1 MGQSELNPLLKQY
14 WDIKRQYP
22 ETIVFFRVGD
32 FYEMF
37 DKDAKEAAA
46 LLNIALTT
54 RNKNSANPVPLCGVP
69 YHAATSYLAKLLKA
83 GKTVA
88 LCEQVEDPKSAKGL
102 VKREVVRLYTPGTIF
117 DDELLDTNTANY
129 LAALS
134 VQRDPIHS
142 RDSFGLASIDL
153 STGQFLIAEFSGE
166 HGQDSMLDELIRL
179 GPQEVIIPDK
189 TDSIALDRLL
199 DPLRLP
205 RVTEQLSAC
214 FESAASQ
221 EILRAHFEV
230 DHVDALGLSATGPG
244 VQAGG
249 CILRYLK
256 QTQPTLEHDHIQKP
270 ELLEPTR
277 EMHLDAMTMRN
288 LELIQPLHA
297 DQQHATLLSVLDHT
311 VTAMGCRLLRQW
323 IVRPLLDHE
332 AIQRRLNAVSTFM
345 DNLKLRLHVRSF
357 FKDLHDLERLSS
369 RVVMG
374 TATPRDV
381 LRLKESLTILP
392 QLFQLFDDVADPLLN
407 SILQHW
413 DSLADVTALVEGS
426 LDPSAPGSV
435 KEGPIFQDGVDPVI
449 DELRMMSRDGVQ
461 WLTDLEQREREGSGI
476 DSLKIKYNQVY
487 GYYFEVTKA
496 NLSRVP
502 EYFRRKQTL
511 VNAERYTTED
521 LERIEAQL
529 SGANEKL
536 RRAEQE
542 RFRTMLQT
550 LSGHVFRIQKMAKH
564 VALLD
569 VLSNFA
575 EVASRNRYVKPE
587 MHDGGIIFIKNGR
600 HPVVEQFD
608 LPDGFIPNDSYLDLD
623 SHRLLLLTGPNM
635 AGKSTFLRQT
645 GLIVLMAHMGCFVP
659 ASEAKI
665 GVIDRLFTRVG
676 ASDNLAFG
684 LSTFMV
690 EMLETAKILHGATS
704 RSLIL
709 LDEIGRGTS
718 TYDGLSLAWAIAEH
732 IQDRRV
738 LGARTL
744 FATHYHEMTDLEKF
758 RDGVQNLTV
767 AVKEDKEDVIFLR
780 KIKPGK
786 AARSYGIH
794 VGKLAGLPSSLI
806 SRAEEVLAQLEQ
818 ESSSENARNRIQE
831 KNTGDTLSSTP
842 QPHPLIEEIKQLELF
857 SMTPLEALNRLAEIQ
872 KRLDHK

>member
-1 MGQSELNPLLKQY
+1 MGQSELKPMLKQY
-14 WDIKRQYP
+14 WDVKRHYP
-22 ETIVFFRVGD
+22 DTIVFFRVGD

-37 DKDAKEAAA
+37 YEDAKEAAA

-54 RNKNSANPVPLCGVP
+54 RDKNSPNPIPLCGVP

-102 VKREVVRLYTPGTIF
+102 VRREVVRLYTPGTLF
-117 DDELLDTNTANY
+117 DDELLDAKTANF
-129 LAALS
+129 LVALS
-134 VQRDPIHS
+134 VQLDPTHS
-142 RDSFGLASIDL
+142 RCGFGLASIDL
-153 STGQFLIAEFSGE
+153 STGQFLIAEFSE
-166 HGQDSMLDELIRL
+166 QDSMLDELIRL
-179 GPQEVIIPDK
+179 GPQEVIIPEN
-189 TDSIALDRLL
+189 TEATALGRLL
-199 DPLRLP
+199 EPLRLP
-205 RVTEQLSAC
+205 RVTEQPSAS
-214 FESAASQ
+214 FDLRASRD
-221 EILRAHFEV
+221 ILRAHFAV
-230 DHVDALGLSATGPG
+230 DRMDGLGLSPAGPG

-256 QTQPTLEHDHIQKP
+256 HTQPTLEHRHIQKP

-288 LELIQPLHA
+288 LELVQALNP
-297 DQQHATLLSVLDHT
+297 DQQRATLLSVLNHT
-311 VTAMGCRLLRQW
+311 VTAMGSRLLRQW
-323 IVRPLLDHE
+323 IVRPLVDNE
-332 AIQRRLNAVSTFM
+332 SIQRRLNAVSTFM
-345 DNLKLRLHVRSF
+345 DNLKLRLHVRSSL
-357 FKDLHDLERLSS
+357 KDLHDLERLSS

-381 LRLKESLTILP
+381 LRLKESLNVLP
-392 QLFQLFDDVADPLLN
+392 QLFLLFDGTSGPLLN
-407 SILQHW
+407 SVLQRW
-413 DSLADVTALVEGS
+413 DSLSDVTALIEDS
-426 LDPSAPGSV
+426 IDPNAPASV
-435 KEGPIFQDGVDPVI
+435 KEGPIFRDGVDPAI
-449 DELRMMSRDGVQ
+449 DELRNVTRNGVQ
-461 WLTDLEQREREGSGI
+461 WLTDLEQRERKQCGI
-476 DSLKIKYNQVY
+476 DSLRIKYNQVF

-529 SGANEKL
+529 SGTNEKL

-542 RFRTMLQT
+542 RFQAMLQRM
-550 LSGHVFRIQKMAKH
+550 SGQVFRIQKMARH
-564 VALLD
+564 AALLD
-569 VLSNFA
+569 VLTNFA
-575 EVASRNRYVKPE
+575 EVASRNRYVKPDV
-587 MHDGGIIFIKNGR
+587 HDGGIICIKNGR
-600 HPVVEQFD
+600 HPVIEQFD
-608 LPDGFIPNDSYLDLD
+608 LPEGFIPNDSYLDFD
-623 SHRLLLLTGPNM
+623 AHRLLLLTGPNM

-665 GVIDRLFTRVG
+665 GVIDRMFTRVG
-676 ASDNLAFG
+676 ASDNLALG

-732 IQDRRV
+732 IQDRRI

-758 RDGVQNLTV
+758 REGVQNLTV
-767 AVKEDKEDVIFLR
+767 AVKEEKDQVIFLR
-780 KIKPGK
+780 KIKPGR

-794 VGKLAGLPSSLI
+794 VGKLAGLPSALI
-806 SRAEEVLAQLEQ
+806 ARAEEVLAQLEQ
-818 ESSSENARNRIQE
+818 EASSESTGNRIQQRDPE
-831 KNTGDTLSSTP
+831 HAGSSSP

-857 SMTPLEALNRLAEIQ
+857 SMTPLEALNRLADIQ
-872 KRLDHK
+872 KRLDTE

>member
-1 MGQSELNPLLKQY
+1 MGQSELKPLLKQY
-14 WDIKRQYP
+14 WDIKRHYP

-37 DKDAKEAAA
+37 EEDAKEAAS

-54 RNKNSANPVPLCGVP
+54 RDKNSANPVPLCGVP
-69 YHAATSYLAKLLKA
+69 HHAATSYLAKLLKA

-88 LCEQVEDPKSAKGL
+88 LCEQVEDPKLAKGL

-117 DDELLDTNTANY
+117 DDELLDAKEANF

-134 VQRDPIHS
+134 VQRDPVHS
-142 RDSFGLASIDL
+142 RNDFGLASIDL

-166 HGQDSMLDELIRL
+166 HGRDSMLDELIRL

-189 TDSIALDRLL
+189 TETISLDRLL
-199 DPLRLP
+199 EPLRLP
-205 RVTEQLSAC
+205 RVTEQPAAC
-214 FESAASQ
+214 FESDASQ

-230 DHVDALGLSATGPG
+230 DRVDELGLSAARPG

-249 CILRYLK
+249 CILRYLR
-256 QTQPTLEHDHIQKP
+256 QTQPTLEHHHIQKP

-277 EMHLDAMTMRN
+277 EMHLDAMTIRN
-288 LELIQPLHA
+288 LELIQPIHP

-323 IVRPLLDHE
+323 IVRPLIDNQ
-332 AIQRRLNAVSTFM
+332 AIQRRLDAVSVFM

-357 FKDLHDLERLSS
+357 FKDLHDIERLSS

-374 TATPRDV
+374 TATPRD
-381 LRLKESLTILP
+381 LIRLKESLNILP
-392 QLFQLFDDVADPLLN
+392 QLFQLFDGLTDPLLN
-407 SILQHW
+407 SVLKRW
-413 DSLADVTALVEGS
+413 DALADVAALIEDS
-426 LDPSAPGSV
+426 LDPDAPASL
-435 KEGPIFQDGVDPVI
+435 KEGPIFQDGVDPTI
-449 DELRMMSRDGVQ
+449 DELRTMSRDGVQ
-461 WLTDLEQREREGSGI
+461 WLTDLEQRERVESGI

-511 VNAERYTTED
+511 VNAERYTTAD

-542 RFRTMLQT
+542 RFQALLQT
-550 LSGHVFRIQKMAKH
+550 LSGHVFRIQKMAKQ

-575 EVASRNRYVKPE
+575 EVASRNRYVKPD

-608 LPDGFIPNDSYLDLD
+608 LPDGFVPNDSYLDLD
-623 SHRLLLLTGPNM
+623 AHRLLLLTGPNM

-690 EMLETAKILHGATS
+690 EMLETAKIVHGATS

-732 IQDRRV
+732 IQDRRI

-758 RDGVQNLTV
+758 REGVQNLTV
-767 AVKEDKEDVIFLR
+767 AVKEDKDHVIFLR
-780 KIKPGK
+780 KITPGK

-806 SRAEEVLAQLEQ
+806 ARAEEVLAQLEQ
-818 ESSSENARNRIQE
+818 ESSSDTMRNRIEQRVPPQ
-831 KNTGDTLSSTP
+831 TDSLSP
-842 QPHPLIEEIKQLELF
+842 QPHPLIEELKQLELF
-857 SMTPLEALNRLAEIQ
+857 SMTPLEALNRLADIQ
-872 KRLDHK
+872 KRLDAE

>member
-1 MGQSELNPLLKQY
+1 MGQSELKPLLKQY

-37 DKDAKEAAA
+37 DEDAKEAAA

-54 RNKNSANPVPLCGVP
+54 RDKNSANPVPLCGVP

-117 DDELLDTNTANY
+117 DDELLDAKEANF

-134 VQRDPIHS
+134 VQRDPVHS
-142 RDSFGLASIDL
+142 RHSFGLASIDL

-166 HGQDSMLDELIRL
+166 HSQDSMLDELIRL
-179 GPQEVIIPDK
+179 GPQEVIIPDE
-189 TDSIALDRLL
+189 TESLALDRLL
-199 DPLRLP
+199 EPLRLP
-205 RVTEQLSAC
+205 RVTEQPSAC
-214 FESAASQ
+214 FESDASQ

-230 DHVDALGLSATGPG
+230 DRVDMLGLSPAGPG

-256 QTQPTLEHDHIQKP
+256 QTQPTLEHHHIQKP

-288 LELIQPLHA
+288 LELIQPLHP
-297 DQQHATLLSVLDHT
+297 DQPHATLLSVLDHT

-323 IVRPLLDHE
+323 IVRPLIDNQ
-332 AIQRRLNAVSTFM
+332 AIRRRHNAVSVFM

-392 QLFQLFDDVADPLLN
+392 RLFQLFDGMTDPLLN
-407 SILQHW
+407 SVLQRW
-413 DSLADVTALVEGS
+413 DSLADVTALIEDS
-426 LDPSAPGSV
+426 IDPNAPGSV

-461 WLTDLEQREREGSGI
+461 WLTDLEQREREHSGI

-542 RFRTMLQT
+542 RFQAMLRT
-550 LSGHVFRIQKMAKH
+550 LSGHVFRIQKIAKQ

-575 EVASRNRYVKPE
+575 EVGSRNRYVKPE

-623 SHRLLLLTGPNM
+623 AHRLLLLTGPNM

-645 GLIVLMAHMGCFVP
+645 GLIVLMAHVGCFVP

-690 EMLETAKILHGATS
+690 EMLEAAKILHGATS

-758 RDGVQNLTV
+758 REGVKNLTV
-767 AVKEDKEDVIFLR
+767 AVKEDKDDVIFLR
-780 KIKPGK
+780 KITPGK

-806 SRAEEVLAQLEQ
+806 SRAEKVLAQLEQ
-818 ESSSENARNRIQE
+818 ESSSENVSNRIQE
-831 KNTGDTLSSTP
+831 ENPGDMLSSTP

-857 SMTPLEALNRLAEIQ
+857 SMTPLEALNRLADIQ
-872 KRLDHK
+872 KRLDTK

>member
-1 MGQSELNPLLKQY
+1 MGQSEPKPLLKQY
-14 WDIKRQYP
+14 RDIKQHYP
-22 ETIVFFRVGD
+22 DTIVFFRVGD

-37 DKDAKEAAA
+37 YEDAKEAAA

-54 RNKNSANPVPLCGVP
+54 RDKNSPDPVPLCGVP

-102 VKREVVRLYTPGTIF
+102 VRREVVRLYTPGTIF
-117 DDELLDTNTANY
+117 DDELLDAKEANF

-134 VQRDPIHS
+134 VQSDPTHS
-142 RDSFGLASIDL
+142 RCCFGLASIDL
-153 STGQFLIAEFSGE
+153 STGQFLIAEFSG
-166 HGQDSMLDELIRL
+166 QDSMLDELIRL
-179 GPQEVIIPDK
+179 GPQEVIIPEK
-189 TDSIALDRLL
+189 TETIALDGLL
-199 DPLRLP
+199 EPLRLP
-205 RVTEQLSAC
+205 RVTQQPSSF
-214 FESAASQ
+214 FESHASQ
-221 EILRAHFEV
+221 DVLRAHFAV
-230 DHVDALGLSATGPG
+230 DRVDVLGLSPAGPG

-256 QTQPTLEHDHIQKP
+256 QTQPTLEHRHIQKP

-288 LELIQPLHA
+288 LELVQAFHP

-311 VTAMGCRLLRQW
+311 VTAMGSRLLRQW
-323 IVRPLLDHE
+323 IVRPLIDNE
-332 AIQRRLNAVSTFM
+332 SIQRRLNAVSTFM

-357 FKDLHDLERLSS
+357 LKDLHDIERLSS

-374 TATPRDV
+374 TATPREV
-381 LRLKESLTILP
+381 LRLKESLKILP
-392 QLFQLFDDVADPLLN
+392 QLFPLFDGMTDPLLT
-407 SILQHW
+407 SVLQRW
-413 DSLADVTALVEGS
+413 DALSDVTALIEDS
-426 LDPSAPGSV
+426 IDPKAPSSV
-435 KEGPIFQDGVDPVI
+435 KEGPIFQDGVDPAI
-449 DELRMMSRDGVQ
+449 DELRNMTRNGVQ
-461 WLTDLEQREREGSGI
+461 WLTDLEQREREQSGI
-476 DSLKIKYNQVY
+476 DSLRIKYNQVS

-502 EYFRRKQTL
+502 EYFRRKQIL
-511 VNAERYTTED
+511 VNAERYTTEE
-521 LERIEAQL
+521 LERIEDQL
-529 SGANEKL
+529 SGTNEKL

-542 RFRTMLQT
+542 RFQAMLQQM
-550 LSGHVFRIQKMAKH
+550 SGHVFRIQKMARH

-569 VLSNFA
+569 VLTNFA
-575 EVASRNRYVKPE
+575 EVASRNRYVKPDV
-587 MHDGGIIFIKNGR
+587 HDGGIIFIKNGR

-608 LPDGFIPNDSYLDLD
+608 LPEGFIPNDSYLDFD
-623 SHRLLLLTGPNM
+623 AHRLLLLTGPNM

-665 GVIDRLFTRVG
+665 GVIDRMFTRVG
-676 ASDNLAFG
+676 ASDNLALG

-690 EMLETAKILHGATS
+690 EMLETAKILRGATS

-732 IQDRRV
+732 IQDRRI

-758 RDGVQNLTV
+758 REGVQNFTV
-767 AVKEDKEDVIFLR
+767 AVKEDREQVIFLR

-794 VGKLAGLPSSLI
+794 VGKLAGLPSTLI
-806 SRAEEVLAQLEQ
+806 ARAEEVLAQLEQ
-818 ESSSENARNRIQE
+818 EASSESMSNRIHQPDPE
-831 KNTGDTLSSTP
+831 LVGSLSP

-857 SMTPLEALNRLAEIQ
+857 SMTPLEALNRLADIQ
-872 KRLDHK
+872 KRLDAK

>member
-1 MGQSELNPLLKQY
+1 MGQSELKPLLKQY
-14 WDIKRQYP
+14 WDIKQHYSD
-22 ETIVFFRVGD
+22 TIVFFRVGD

-37 DKDAKEAAA
+37 YEDAKEAAA

-54 RNKNSANPVPLCGVP
+54 RDKNSHNPVPLCGVP

-88 LCEQVEDPKSAKGL
+88 LCEQVEDPKEAKGL
-102 VKREVVRLYTPGTIF
+102 VRREVVRLYTPGTIF
-117 DDELLDTNTANY
+117 DDELLDSKAANF

-134 VQRDPIHS
+134 VRLDPAHS
-142 RDSFGLASIDL
+142 RCGFGLASIDL
-153 STGQFLIAEFSGE
+153 STGQFLIAEFAE
-166 HGQDSMLDELIRL
+166 QDSMLDELIRL
-179 GPQEVIIPDK
+179 GPQEVIIPEK
-189 TDSIALDRLL
+189 TEAIALDRLL
-199 DPLRLP
+199 APLRLP
-205 RVTEQLSAC
+205 RVTEQPSAY
-214 FESAASQ
+214 FESHASQ
-221 EILRAHFEV
+221 DILRAHFEI
-230 DHVDALGLSATGPG
+230 DHVDELGLSPAGPG
-244 VQAGG
+244 IQAGG
-249 CILRYLK
+249 GILRYLK
-256 QTQPTLEHDHIQKP
+256 QTQPTLKHDHIQKP
-270 ELLEPTR
+270 ELLAPTR

-288 LELIQPLHA
+288 LELVQALHP

-311 VTAMGCRLLRQW
+311 VTAMGSRLLRQW
-323 IVRPLLDHE
+323 IVRPLVDNE
-332 AIQRRLNAVSTFM
+332 SIQRRLNAVSTFT

-357 FKDLHDLERLSS
+357 LKDLHDLERLSS

-381 LRLKESLTILP
+381 LRLKESLQILP
-392 QLFQLFDDVADPLLN
+392 QLFLLFDGMSDPLLN
-407 SILQHW
+407 SVLQRW
-413 DSLADVTALVEGS
+413 DALSDVTALIEDS
-426 LDPSAPGSV
+426 LDPNAPASI
-435 KEGPIFQDGVDPVI
+435 KEGPIFRDGVDPAI
-449 DELRMMSRDGVQ
+449 DELRKTSRNGVR
-461 WLTDLEQREREGSGI
+461 WLTDLEQREREQSGI
-476 DSLKIKYNQVY
+476 DSLKIKYNQVF

-529 SGANEKL
+529 SGANETL

-542 RFRTMLQT
+542 RFQEMLQQM
-550 LSGHVFRIQKMAKH
+550 SGHVFRIQKMAKH
-564 VALLD
+564 LALLD
-569 VLSNFA
+569 VFSTFA
-575 EVASRNRYVKPE
+575 EVASRNRYVKPD

-608 LPDGFIPNDSYLDLD
+608 LPEGFIPNDSYLDFD
-623 SHRLLLLTGPNM
+623 AHRLLLLTGPNM

-659 ASEAKI
+659 ATEAKI
-665 GVIDRLFTRVG
+665 GVIDRMFTRVG
-676 ASDNLAFG
+676 ASDNLALG

-690 EMLETAKILHGATS
+690 EMLETAKILRGATS

-732 IQDRRV
+732 IQDRRI

-758 RDGVQNLTV
+758 REGVQNLTV
-767 AVKEDKEDVIFLR
+767 AVKEDKNQVIFLR
-780 KIKPGK
+780 KIKQGK

-794 VGKLAGLPSSLI
+794 VGKLAGLPSTLI
-806 SRAEEVLAQLEQ
+806 ARAEEVLAQLEQ
-818 ESSSENARNRIQE
+818 ETASESMSNRIHQQDPE
-831 KNTGDTLSSTP
+831 HEGSSAP
-842 QPHPLIEEIKQLELF
+842 HPHPLIEEIKQLELF
-857 SMTPLEALNRLAEIQ
+857 SMTPLEALNRLADIQ
-872 KRLDHK
+872 KRLDHE

>member
-1 MGQSELNPLLKQY
+1 MGQSELKPLLKQY
-14 WDIKRQYP
+14 WDIKRQHP
-22 ETIVFFRVGD
+22 GTIVFFRVGD

-46 LLNIALTT
+46 LLNITLTT
-54 RNKNSANPVPLCGVP
+54 RDKNSANPVPLCGVP

-88 LCEQVEDPKSAKGL
+88 LCEQVEDPKSTKGL

-117 DDELLDTNTANY
+117 DDELLDAKKANF

-134 VQRDPIHS
+134 VQREPGHS
-142 RDSFGLASIDL
+142 RYSFGLASIDL

-166 HGQDSMLDELIRL
+166 HSQDSMLDELIRL

-189 TDSIALDRLL
+189 TEPLALDRLL
-199 DPLRLP
+199 EPLRLP
-205 RVTEQLSAC
+205 RVTEQPAAC
-214 FESAASQ
+214 FESDASQ

-230 DHVDALGLSATGPG
+230 DHVKVLGLSAGGPG

-256 QTQPTLEHDHIQKP
+256 QTQPTLEHHHIQKP
-270 ELLEPTR
+270 GLLEPMR

-288 LELIQPLHA
+288 LELVQPLHP

-323 IVRPLLDHE
+323 VVRPLIDHE
-332 AIQRRLNAVSTFM
+332 AIQRRLDAVSVFM

-357 FKDLHDLERLSS
+357 FKDLHDLERLNS

-381 LRLKESLTILP
+381 LRLKESLAILP
-392 QLFQLFDDVADPLLN
+392 QIFQLFEGVVDPLLN
-407 SILQHW
+407 SVLQRW
-413 DSLADVTALVEGS
+413 DPLADVTS
-426 LDPSAPGSV
+426 LIENSIDPHTPGSF
-435 KEGPIFQDGVDPVI
+435 KEGPIFQNGVDPTI

-461 WLTDLEQREREGSGI
+461 WLTDLEQREREESGI
-476 DSLKIKYNQVY
+476 DSLKIKYNQVH

-542 RFRTMLQT
+542 RFQAMLQT
-550 LSGHVFRIQKMAKH
+550 LSSHVFRIQKMAKH

-575 EVASRNRYVKPE
+575 EVASRNRYIKPE
-587 MHDGGIIFIKNGR
+587 MHEGGIIFIKNGR

-645 GLIVLMAHMGCFVP
+645 GLIVLMAHMGSFVP
-659 ASEAKI
+659 TSEAKI

-758 RDGVQNLTV
+758 REGVQNLTV
-767 AVKEDKEDVIFLR
+767 AVKEDKNDVIFLR
-780 KIKPGK
+780 KIIQGK

-806 SRAEEVLAQLEQ
+806 VRAEEVLAQLEQ
-818 ESSSENARNRIQE
+818 ESSSENVSHRIQE
-831 KNTGDTLSSTP
+831 ENHGDMLSSTP

-857 SMTPLEALNRLAEIQ
+857 SMTPLEALNRLADIQ
-872 KRLDHK
+872 KRLDAE

>member
-1 MGQSELNPLLKQY
+1 MGQSELKPLLKQY
-14 WDIKRQYP
+14 WDIKQHYP
-22 ETIVFFRVGD
+22 DTIVFFRVGD

-37 DKDAKEAAA
+37 YEDAKEAAA
-46 LLNIALTT
+46 LLNITLTT
-54 RNKNSANPVPLCGVP
+54 RDKNSPNPVPLCGVP
-69 YHAATSYLAKLLKA
+69 YHAATNYLAKLLKA

-102 VKREVVRLYTPGTIF
+102 VRREVVRLYTPGTIF
-117 DDELLDTNTANY
+117 DDELLDAKAANF

-134 VQRDPIHS
+134 VQPDPAHS
-142 RDSFGLASIDL
+142 RCCFGLASIDL
-153 STGQFLIAEFSGE
+153 STGQFLIAEFS
-166 HGQDSMLDELIRL
+166 GQDSMLDELIRL

-189 TDSIALDRLL
+189 TEAIALDRLL
-199 DPLRLP
+199 EPLRLP
-205 RVTEQLSAC
+205 RVTEQPSTY
-214 FESAASQ
+214 FELNASQ
-221 EILRAHFEV
+221 DLLRAHFEV
-230 DHVDALGLSATGPG
+230 DRVDMLGLSPTGPG
-244 VQAGG
+244 VLAGG

-256 QTQPTLEHDHIQKP
+256 HTQPTLEHRHIQKP

-288 LELIQPLHA
+288 LELVQALHP
-297 DQQHATLLSVLDHT
+297 DQKHSTLLSVLDHT
-311 VTAMGCRLLRQW
+311 VTAMGSRLLRQW
-323 IVRPLLDHE
+323 IVRPLTDNE
-332 AIQRRLNAVSTFM
+332 SIQRRLNAVSTFM
-345 DNLKLRLHVRSF
+345 ENLKLRLHVRSCLQ
-357 FKDLHDLERLSS
+357 DLHDLERLSS

-381 LRLKESLTILP
+381 LRLKESLRILP
-392 QLFQLFDDVADPLLN
+392 QLFLLFDGIADPLVK
-407 SILQHW
+407 SVLQRW
-413 DSLADVTALVEGS
+413 DALPDVTALIEDS
-426 LDPSAPGSV
+426 IDPNAPASI
-435 KEGPIFQDGVDPVI
+435 KEGPIFRDGVDPTI
-449 DELRMMSRDGVQ
+449 DELRNVTRNGVQ
-461 WLTDLEQREREGSGI
+461 WLTDLEQREREQSGI
-476 DSLKIKYNQVY
+476 DSLKIKYNQVF

-529 SGANEKL
+529 SGTKETL

-542 RFRTMLQT
+542 RFQAMLQQMAR
-550 LSGHVFRIQKMAKH
+550 HVFRIQKMARH
-564 VALLD
+564 VAQLD

-575 EVASRNRYVKPE
+575 EVASRNRYVKPD
-587 MHDGGIIFIKNGR
+587 MHDGGIILIKNGR

-608 LPDGFIPNDSYLDLD
+608 LPEGFIPNDSYLDFD
-623 SHRLLLLTGPNM
+623 AHRLLLLTGPNM

-645 GLIVLMAHMGCFVP
+645 GLIVLMAHLGCFVP

-665 GVIDRLFTRVG
+665 GVIDRMFTRVG

-690 EMLETAKILHGATS
+690 EMLETATILRGATS

-732 IQDRRV
+732 IQDRRI

-758 RDGVQNLTV
+758 REGVQNLTV
-767 AVKEDKEDVIFLR
+767 AVKEEKDQVMFLR

-786 AARSYGIH
+786 ATRSYGIH

-806 SRAEEVLAQLEQ
+806 TRAEEVLAQLEQ
-818 ESSSENARNRIQE
+818 EASSENMRNRIQQQDPE
-831 KNTGDTLSSTP
+831 HPVSSSP

-857 SMTPLEALNRLAEIQ
+857 SMTPLEALNRLADIQ
-872 KRLDHK
+872 KRLDAE

>member
-1 MGQSELNPLLKQY
+1 MGQPELKPLLKQY
-14 WDIKRQYP
+14 WDIKRHYP
-22 ETIVFFRVGD
+22 DTIVFFRVGD

-37 DKDAKEAAA
+37 YEDAKEAAA

-54 RNKNSANPVPLCGVP
+54 RDKNSSNPVPLCGVP

-83 GKTVA
+83 GKTIA
-88 LCEQVEDPKSAKGL
+88 LCEQVEDPKAAKGL
-102 VKREVVRLYTPGTIF
+102 VRREVVRLYTPGTIF
-117 DDELLDTNTANY
+117 DDELLDSKAANF
-129 LAALS
+129 LAALA
-134 VQRDPIHS
+134 VQLDPARS
-142 RDSFGLASIDL
+142 RCCFGLASIDL
-153 STGQFLIAEFSGE
+153 STGQFLIAEFAE
-166 HGQDSMLDELIRL
+166 QDSMLDELIRL
-179 GPQEVIIPDK
+179 GPQEVIIPEK
-189 TDSIALDRLL
+189 TETIALGRLL

-205 RVTEQLSAC
+205 RVTEQPSSY
-214 FESAASQ
+214 FELHASQ
-221 EILRAHFEV
+221 DILRAHFEV
-230 DHVDALGLSATGPG
+230 DRVDGLGLSPAGPG

-249 CILRYLK
+249 CILHYLK
-256 QTQPTLEHDHIQKP
+256 QTQPTLEHHHIQKP

-288 LELIQPLHA
+288 LELVQPLHP

-311 VTAMGCRLLRQW
+311 VTAMGSRLLRQW
-323 IVRPLLDHE
+323 IVRPLVDN
-332 AIQRRLNAVSTFM
+332 ASIQRRLDAVSTFM

-357 FKDLHDLERLSS
+357 LKDLHDLERLSS
-369 RVVMG
+369 RLVMG

-381 LRLKESLTILP
+381 LRLKESLNVLP
-392 QLFQLFDDVADPLLN
+392 KLFLLFDGVSDSLLN
-407 SILQHW
+407 SVLQRW
-413 DSLADVTALVEGS
+413 DSLSDVAALIEDSIDPNAPAS
-426 LDPSAPGSV
+426 L
-435 KEGPIFQDGVDPVI
+435 KEGPIFRDGADPAI
-449 DELRMMSRDGVQ
+449 DELRNASRHGVQ
-461 WLTDLEQREREGSGI
+461 WLTDLEQREREQCGI
-476 DSLKIKYNQVY
+476 DSLRIKYNQVF

-511 VNAERYTTED
+511 VNAERFTTED

-529 SGANEKL
+529 SGTNEKL
-536 RRAEQE
+536 RRVEQE
-542 RFRTMLQT
+542 RFQAMLQKM
-550 LSGHVFRIQKMAKH
+550 SGQVFRIQKMAKH

-569 VLSNFA
+569 VLTNFA
-575 EVASRNRYVKPE
+575 EVASRNRYVKPD
-587 MHDGGIIFIKNGR
+587 MHDGGIICIKNGR

-608 LPDGFIPNDSYLDLD
+608 LTEGFIPNNSYLDFD
-623 SHRLLLLTGPNM
+623 AQRLLLLTGPNM

-665 GVIDRLFTRVG
+665 GVIDRMFTRVG
-676 ASDNLAFG
+676 ASDNLALG

-690 EMLETAKILHGATS
+690 EMVETAKILRGATS

-732 IQDRRV
+732 IQDRRI

-758 RDGVQNLTV
+758 REGVQNLTV
-767 AVKEDKEDVIFLR
+767 AVKEDKDQVIFLR

-794 VGKLAGLPSSLI
+794 VGKLAGLPSTLI
-806 SRAEEVLAQLEQ
+806 ARAEEVLAQLEHETASESMSNRIHQ
-818 ESSSENARNRIQE
+818 RDPEHTGSSS
-831 KNTGDTLSSTP
+831 P
-842 QPHPLIEEIKQLELF
+842 QSHPLIEEIKQLELF
-857 SMTPLEALNRLAEIQ
+857 SMTPLEALNRLADIQ
-872 KRLDHK
+872 KRLDAE

>member
-1 MGQSELNPLLKQY
+1 MAQTELKPLLKQY
-14 WDIKRQYP
+14 WDIKRHYADA
-22 ETIVFFRVGD
+22 IVFFRVGD

-37 DKDAKEAAA
+37 YEDAKEAAT

-54 RNKNSANPVPLCGVP
+54 RDKNSPNPVPLCGVP

-88 LCEQVEDPKSAKGL
+88 LCEQVEDPKAAKGL

-117 DDELLDTNTANY
+117 DDELLDAKAANF

-134 VQRDPIHS
+134 VQLDPADS
-142 RDSFGLASIDL
+142 RCGFGLASIDL
-153 STGQFLIAEFSGE
+153 STGQFLIAEFTE
-166 HGQDSMLDELIRL
+166 QDLMLDELIRL
-179 GPQEVIIPDK
+179 GPQEVLIPEQ
-189 TDSIALDRLL
+189 TDTIALDKLL
-199 DPLRLP
+199 APLRLP
-205 RVTEQLSAC
+205 RVTPQPSAH
-214 FESAASQ
+214 FELHASQ
-221 EILRAHFEV
+221 EFLQVHFGV
-230 DHVDALGLSATGPG
+230 DRPDVLGLSPEGPG

-256 QTQPTLEHDHIQKP
+256 QTQPTLEHHHIQKP

-288 LELIQPLHA
+288 LELVQTLNP
-297 DQQHATLLSVLDHT
+297 DQEHATLLSILDQT
-311 VTAMGCRLLRQW
+311 VTAMGSRLLRQW
-323 IVRPLLDHE
+323 VVRPLIDNE
-332 AIQRRLNAVSTFM
+332 SIQRRLNAVSTFL

-357 FKDLHDLERLSS
+357 LKDLHDLERLSS
-369 RVVMG
+369 RIVIG

-392 QLFQLFDDVADPLLN
+392 KLVQLFDGIADPLLN
-407 SILQHW
+407 SLLQRW
-413 DSLADVTALVEGS
+413 DVLSDVTALIEDS
-426 LDPSAPGSV
+426 IDPNAPASV
-435 KEGPIFQDGVDPVI
+435 KEGPIFQNGVDPVI
-449 DELRMMSRDGVQ
+449 DELRTMSRNGVQ
-461 WLTDLEQREREGSGI
+461 WLTDLEQREREQSGI
-476 DSLKIKYNQVY
+476 DSLKIKYNQVF

-511 VNAERYTTED
+511 VNAERYTTQD
-521 LERIEAQL
+521 LEGIEAQL

-542 RFRTMLQT
+542 RFQTMLQT

-564 VALLD
+564 VALMD

-575 EVASRNRYVKPE
+575 EVAARNRYVKPD
-587 MHDGGIIFIKNGR
+587 MHDGGIICIKNGR

-608 LPDGFIPNDSYLDLD
+608 LPEGFIPNDSYLDFD
-623 SHRLLLLTGPNM
+623 AHRLLLLTGPNM

-676 ASDNLAFG
+676 ASDNLALG

-690 EMLETAKILHGATS
+690 EMLETAKILRGATS

-732 IQDRRV
+732 IQDRRI

-744 FATHYHEMTDLEKF
+744 FATHYHEMTELETF
-758 RDGVQNLTV
+758 REGVQNLTV
-767 AVKEDKEDVIFLR
+767 AVKEEKDDVIFLR
-780 KIKPGK
+780 KITQGK
-786 AARSYGIH
+786 ATRSYGIH
-794 VGKLAGLPSSLI
+794 VGKLAGLPSTLI
-806 SRAEEVLAQLEQ
+806 ARAQEVLAQLEQ
-818 ESSSENARNRIQE
+818 ETASESRSNRIYQQGLE
-831 KNTGDTLSSTP
+831 HEGSFSP

-857 SMTPLEALNRLAEIQ
+857 AMTPLEALNRLAEIQ
-872 KRLDHK
+872 KRLDAE

>member
-1 MGQSELNPLLKQY
+1 MGQSELKPLLKQY
-14 WDIKRQYP
+14 WDIKQHYP
-22 ETIVFFRVGD
+22 DTIVFFRVGD

-37 DKDAKEAAA
+37 YEDAKEAAA

-54 RNKNSANPVPLCGVP
+54 RDKNSLNPVPLCGVP
-69 YHAATSYLAKLLKA
+69 YHAATNYLAKLLKA

-102 VKREVVRLYTPGTIF
+102 VRREVVRLYTPGTIF
-117 DDELLDTNTANY
+117 DDELLDAKAANF

-134 VQRDPIHS
+134 VQPDPAHS
-142 RDSFGLASIDL
+142 RCCFGLASIDL
-153 STGQFLIAEFSGE
+153 STGQFLIAEFS
-166 HGQDSMLDELIRL
+166 GQDSMLDELIRL

-189 TDSIALDRLL
+189 TEGIALDRLL
-199 DPLRLP
+199 EPLRLP
-205 RVTEQLSAC
+205 RVTEQPSTY
-214 FESAASQ
+214 FELNASQ
-221 EILRAHFEV
+221 DLLRAHFEV
-230 DHVDALGLSATGPG
+230 DRVDMLGLSPTGPG
-244 VQAGG
+244 VLAGG

-256 QTQPTLEHDHIQKP
+256 HTQPTLEHRHIQKP

-288 LELIQPLHA
+288 LELVEALHP
-297 DQQHATLLSVLDHT
+297 DQKHSTLLSVLDHT
-311 VTAMGCRLLRQW
+311 VTAMGSRLLRQW
-323 IVRPLLDHE
+323 IVRPLIDNE
-332 AIQRRLNAVSTFM
+332 SIQLRLNAVSTFM
-345 DNLKLRLHVRSF
+345 ENLKLRLHVRSCLQ
-357 FKDLHDLERLSS
+357 DLHDLERLSS

-381 LRLKESLTILP
+381 LRLKESLRILP
-392 QLFQLFDDVADPLLN
+392 QLFLLFDGIADPLVK
-407 SILQHW
+407 SVLQRW
-413 DSLADVTALVEGS
+413 DALPDVTALIEDS
-426 LDPSAPGSV
+426 IDPNAPASI
-435 KEGPIFQDGVDPVI
+435 KDGPIFRDGVDPTI
-449 DELRMMSRDGVQ
+449 DELRNVTRNGVQ
-461 WLTDLEQREREGSGI
+461 WLTDLEQREREQSGI
-476 DSLKIKYNQVY
+476 DSLKIKYNQVF

-529 SGANEKL
+529 SGTKETL

-542 RFRTMLQT
+542 RFQAMLQQMAR
-550 LSGHVFRIQKMAKH
+550 HVFRIQKMARH
-564 VALLD
+564 VAQLD

-575 EVASRNRYVKPE
+575 EVASRNRYVKPD
-587 MHDGGIIFIKNGR
+587 MHDGGIILIKNGR

-608 LPDGFIPNDSYLDLD
+608 LPEGFIPNDSYLDFD
-623 SHRLLLLTGPNM
+623 AHRLLLLTGPNM

-645 GLIVLMAHMGCFVP
+645 GLIVLMAHLGCFVP

-665 GVIDRLFTRVG
+665 GVIDRMFTRVG

-690 EMLETAKILHGATS
+690 EMLETATILRGATS

-732 IQDRRV
+732 IQDRRI

-758 RDGVQNLTV
+758 REGVQNLTV
-767 AVKEDKEDVIFLR
+767 AVKEEKDQVMFLR

-786 AARSYGIH
+786 ATRSYGIH

-806 SRAEEVLAQLEQ
+806 TRAEEVLAQLEQ
-818 ESSSENARNRIQE
+818 EASSENTRNRIQQQDPE
-831 KNTGDTLSSTP
+831 QPVSSSP

-857 SMTPLEALNRLAEIQ
+857 SMTPLEALNRLADIQ
-872 KRLDHK
+872 KRLDAE

>member
-1 MGQSELNPLLKQY
+1 MGQSELKPLLKQY
-14 WDIKRQYP
+14 WDIKRHYP
-22 ETIVFFRVGD
+22 DTIVFFRVGD

-37 DKDAKEAAA
+37 YEDAKEAAA

-54 RNKNSANPVPLCGVP
+54 RDKNSPNPVPLCGVP

-83 GKTVA
+83 GKTIA
-88 LCEQVEDPKSAKGL
+88 LCEQVEDPKAAKGL
-102 VKREVVRLYTPGTIF
+102 VRREVVRLYTPGTLF
-117 DDELLDTNTANY
+117 DDELLDSKAANF
-129 LAALS
+129 LAALA
-134 VQRDPIHS
+134 VQLDPAHS
-142 RDSFGLASIDL
+142 RCCFGLASIDL
-153 STGQFLIAEFSGE
+153 STGQFLIAEFAE
-166 HGQDSMLDELIRL
+166 QDSMLDELIRL
-179 GPQEVIIPDK
+179 GPQEVIIPEE
-189 TDSIALDRLL
+189 TETIALAKLL
-199 DPLRLP
+199 NPLRLP
-205 RVTEQLSAC
+205 RVTEQPSSY
-214 FESAASQ
+214 FELHASRD
-221 EILRAHFEV
+221 ILRAHFEV
-230 DHVDALGLSATGPG
+230 DRVEGLGLPPAGPG

-256 QTQPTLEHDHIQKP
+256 QTQPTLEHHHIQKP

-288 LELIQPLHA
+288 LEVVQPLHP

-311 VTAMGCRLLRQW
+311 ITAMGSRLLRQW
-323 IVRPLLDHE
+323 IVRPLIDNE
-332 AIQRRLNAVSTFM
+332 SIQRRLDAVSAFM
-345 DNLKLRLHVRSF
+345 DNLKLRLHVRSSL
-357 FKDLHDLERLSS
+357 KDLHDLERLSS
-369 RVVMG
+369 RLVMG

-381 LRLKESLTILP
+381 LRVKESLNVLP
-392 QLFQLFDDVADPLLN
+392 KLFLLFDGMSDPLLN
-407 SILQHW
+407 SVLQRW
-413 DSLADVTALVEGS
+413 DSLSDVAALIKDSIDPNAPAS
-426 LDPSAPGSV
+426 LR
-435 KEGPIFQDGVDPVI
+435 EGPIFRDGVDPAI
-449 DELRMMSRDGVQ
+449 DELRNATRNGVQ
-461 WLTDLEQREREGSGI
+461 WLTDLEQREREQSGI
-476 DSLKIKYNQVY
+476 DSLRIKYNQVF

-529 SGANEKL
+529 SGTNEKL

-542 RFRTMLQT
+542 RFQAMLQRM
-550 LSGHVFRIQKMAKH
+550 SDQVFRIQKMAKH
-564 VALLD
+564 AALLD
-569 VLSNFA
+569 VLTNFA
-575 EVASRNRYVKPE
+575 EVASRNRYVKPDV
-587 MHDGGIIFIKNGR
+587 HDGGIICIKNGR

-608 LPDGFIPNDSYLDLD
+608 LPEGFIPNDSYLDFD
-623 SHRLLLLTGPNM
+623 AHRLLLLTGPNM

-665 GVIDRLFTRVG
+665 GVIDRMFTRVG
-676 ASDNLAFG
+676 ASDNLALG

-690 EMLETAKILHGATS
+690 EMVETAKILRGATS

-732 IQDRRV
+732 IQDRRI

-758 RDGVQNLTV
+758 REGVQNLTV
-767 AVKEDKEDVIFLR
+767 AVKEEKDQVIFLR
-780 KIKPGK
+780 KITQGK

-794 VGKLAGLPSSLI
+794 VGKLAGLPSALI
-806 SRAEEVLAQLEQ
+806 ARAEAVLAQLEQ
-818 ESSSENARNRIQE
+818 EASSESMGNRIQHQE
-831 KNTGDTLSSTP
+831 PELAGSSFP

-857 SMTPLEALNRLAEIQ
+857 SMTPLEALNRLADIQ
-872 KRLDHK
+872 KRLDTE

>member
-1 MGQSELNPLLKQY
+1 MGQSELKPLLKQY

-22 ETIVFFRVGD
+22 QTIVFFRVGD

-37 DKDAKEAAA
+37 DEDAKEAAA
-46 LLNIALTT
+46 LLNIALTS
-54 RNKNSANPVPLCGVP
+54 RDKNSANPVPLCGVP

-117 DDELLDTNTANY
+117 DDELLNAKEANF

-134 VQRDPIHS
+134 VQREPVHS
-142 RDSFGLASIDL
+142 RYSFGMASIDL

-166 HGQDSMLDELIRL
+166 HSRDSMLDELIRL
-179 GPQEVIIPDK
+179 GPQEVLIPDK
-189 TDSIALDRLL
+189 TELLALDRLL
-199 DPLRLP
+199 EPLRLP
-205 RVTEQLSAC
+205 RVTAQPSAC
-214 FESAASQ
+214 FESETSQ
-221 EILRAHFEV
+221 EILLAHFEV
-230 DHVDALGLSATGPG
+230 DHVDVLGLSATGPG

-256 QTQPTLEHDHIQKP
+256 QTQPTLEHHHIQKP
-270 ELLEPTR
+270 ELLEPAR

-288 LELIQPLHA
+288 LELIQPLHPE
-297 DQQHATLLSVLDHT
+297 QPRATLLSVLDHT

-323 IVRPLLDHE
+323 IVRPLIDGE
-332 AIQRRLNAVSTFM
+332 AIQRRLNAVSVFM
-345 DNLKLRLHVRSF
+345 NNLKLRLHVRSF

-374 TATPRDV
+374 TATPRDL
-381 LRLKESLTILP
+381 LRLKESLVIVP
-392 QLFQLFDDVADPLLN
+392 QLFQLFDGMTDPLLN
-407 SILQHW
+407 SVLQRW
-413 DSLADVTALVEGS
+413 DALADVTALIENS
-426 LDPSAPGSV
+426 IDPKTPGSV
-435 KEGPIFQDGVDPVI
+435 KESPIFQDGVDPTI
-449 DELRMMSRDGVQ
+449 DELRTISRDGVQ
-461 WLTDLEQREREGSGI
+461 WLTDLEQRERERSGI
-476 DSLKIKYNQVY
+476 DSLKIKYNHIH

-502 EYFRRKQTL
+502 EYFRRRQTL

-542 RFRTMLQT
+542 RFQAMLQT
-550 LSGHVFRIQKMAKH
+550 LSGHVFRIQRMAKH
-564 VALLD
+564 LALLD
-569 VLSNFA
+569 VLSTFA
-575 EVASRNRYVKPE
+575 EVASRNRYVKPDI
-587 MHDGGIIFIKNGR
+587 HDGGIIFIKNGR

-608 LPDGFIPNDSYLDLD
+608 LPEGFIPNDSYLDFD
-623 SHRLLLLTGPNM
+623 AHRLLLLTGPNM

-732 IQDRRV
+732 VQDRRV

-758 RDGVQNLTV
+758 REGVQNLTV
-767 AVKEDKEDVIFLR
+767 AVKEDKDQVIFLR
-780 KIKPGK
+780 KITPGK

-794 VGKLAGLPSSLI
+794 VGKLAGLPSTLI
-806 SRAEEVLAQLEQ
+806 GRAEEVLAQLEQ
-818 ESSSENARNRIQE
+818 EASAENMNNRIHQRDPDP
-831 KNTGDTLSSTP
+831 TGSPSP

-857 SMTPLEALNRLAEIQ
+857 SMTPLEALNRLADIQ
-872 KRLDHK
+872 KRLDAE

>member
-1 MGQSELNPLLKQY
+1 MGQSELKPLLKQY
-14 WDIKRQYP
+14 WDIKRHYP

-37 DKDAKEAAA
+37 EEDAKEAAS

-54 RNKNSANPVPLCGVP
+54 RDKNSANPVPLCGVP
-69 YHAATSYLAKLLKA
+69 HHAATSYLAKLLKA

-88 LCEQVEDPKSAKGL
+88 LCEQVEDPKLAKGL

-117 DDELLDTNTANY
+117 DDELLDAKEANF

-134 VQRDPIHS
+134 VQRDSVHS
-142 RDSFGLASIDL
+142 RNDFGLASIDL

-166 HGQDSMLDELIRL
+166 HGRDSMLDELIRL

-189 TDSIALDRLL
+189 TETISLDRLL
-199 DPLRLP
+199 EPLRLP
-205 RVTEQLSAC
+205 RVTEQPAAC
-214 FESAASQ
+214 FESDASQ

-230 DHVDALGLSATGPG
+230 DHVDELGLSAARPG

-249 CILRYLK
+249 CILRYLR
-256 QTQPTLEHDHIQKP
+256 QTQPTLEHHHIQKP

-277 EMHLDAMTMRN
+277 EMHLDAMTIRN
-288 LELIQPLHA
+288 LELIQPIHP

-323 IVRPLLDHE
+323 IVRPLIE
-332 AIQRRLNAVSTFM
+332 NQAIQRRLDAVSVFM

-357 FKDLHDLERLSS
+357 FKDLHDIERLSS

-374 TATPRDV
+374 TATPRD
-381 LRLKESLTILP
+381 LIRLKESLTILP
-392 QLFQLFDDVADPLLN
+392 QLFQLFDGMTDPLLN
-407 SILQHW
+407 SVLKRW
-413 DSLADVTALVEGS
+413 DALADVAALIDNSIDPNAPAS
-426 LDPSAPGSV
+426 L
-435 KEGPIFQDGVDPVI
+435 KEGQIFQDGVDPAI
-449 DELRMMSRDGVQ
+449 DELRTMSRDGVQ
-461 WLTDLEQREREGSGI
+461 WLTDLEQRERERSGI

-511 VNAERYTTED
+511 VNAERYTTAD

-542 RFRTMLQT
+542 RFQALLQT
-550 LSGHVFRIQKMAKH
+550 LSGHVFRIQKMAKQ

-575 EVASRNRYVKPE
+575 EVASRNRYVKPD

-608 LPDGFIPNDSYLDLD
+608 LPDGFVPNDSYLDLD
-623 SHRLLLLTGPNM
+623 AHRLLLLTGPNM

-645 GLIVLMAHMGCFVP
+645 GLIVLMAHLGCFVP

-690 EMLETAKILHGATS
+690 EMLETAKIVHGATS

-732 IQDRRV
+732 IQDRRI

-758 RDGVQNLTV
+758 REGVQNLTV
-767 AVKEDKEDVIFLR
+767 AVKEDKDHVIFLR
-780 KIKPGK
+780 KITPGK

-806 SRAEEVLAQLEQ
+806 ARAEEVLAQLEQ
-818 ESSSENARNRIQE
+818 ESSSDTMRNRIEQRVP
-831 KNTGDTLSSTP
+831 TQTDSLSP
-842 QPHPLIEEIKQLELF
+842 QPHPLIEELKQLELF
-857 SMTPLEALNRLAEIQ
+857 SMTPLEALNRLADIQ
-872 KRLDHK
+872 KRLDAE

>member
-1 MGQSELNPLLKQY
+1 MGQSELKPLLKQY
-14 WDIKRQYP
+14 WDIKRHYP
-22 ETIVFFRVGD
+22 DTIVFFRVGD

-37 DKDAKEAAA
+37 YEDAKEAAA

-54 RNKNSANPVPLCGVP
+54 RDKNSSNPVPLCGVP

-83 GKTVA
+83 GKTIA
-88 LCEQVEDPKSAKGL
+88 LCEQVEDPKAAKGL
-102 VKREVVRLYTPGTIF
+102 VRREVVRLYTPGTIF
-117 DDELLDTNTANY
+117 DDELLDSKAANF
-129 LAALS
+129 LAALA
-134 VQRDPIHS
+134 VQPDPAHS
-142 RDSFGLASIDL
+142 RCRFGLASIDL
-153 STGQFLIAEFSGE
+153 STGQFLIAEFTGE
-166 HGQDSMLDELIRL
+166 HSQDSMLDELIRL
-179 GPQEVIIPDK
+179 GPREVIIPEK
-189 TDSIALDRLL
+189 TETIALGRLL

-205 RVTEQLSAC
+205 RVTEQPSSY
-214 FESAASQ
+214 FELHASQ
-221 EILRAHFEV
+221 DILRAHFEV
-230 DHVDALGLSATGPG
+230 DRVDGLGLSPAGPG

-256 QTQPTLEHDHIQKP
+256 QTQPTLEHHHIQKP
-270 ELLEPTR
+270 ERLEPTR

-288 LELIQPLHA
+288 LELVQPLHP

-311 VTAMGCRLLRQW
+311 VTAMGSRLLRQW
-323 IVRPLLDHE
+323 IVRPLIDNE
-332 AIQRRLNAVSTFM
+332 SIQRRLNAVSTFM

-357 FKDLHDLERLSS
+357 LKDLHDLERSSS
-369 RVVMG
+369 RLVMG

-381 LRLKESLTILP
+381 LRLKESLNVLP
-392 QLFQLFDDVADPLLN
+392 KLFLLFDGMSDPLLN
-407 SILQHW
+407 SVLQRW
-413 DSLADVTALVEGS
+413 DSLSDVAALIEDS
-426 LDPSAPGSV
+426 IDPNAPASV
-435 KEGPIFQDGVDPVI
+435 KEGPIFRDGVDPAI
-449 DELRMMSRDGVQ
+449 DELRNASRNGVQ
-461 WLTDLEQREREGSGI
+461 WLTDLEQREREQCGI
-476 DSLKIKYNQVY
+476 DSLRIKYNQVF

-502 EYFRRKQTL
+502 AYFRRKQTL
-511 VNAERYTTED
+511 VNAERFTTED

-529 SGANEKL
+529 SGTNEKL

-542 RFRTMLQT
+542 RFQAMLQQM
-550 LSGHVFRIQKMAKH
+550 SGQVFRIQKMAKH

-569 VLSNFA
+569 VLTNFA
-575 EVASRNRYVKPE
+575 EVASRNRYVKPD
-587 MHDGGIIFIKNGR
+587 MHDGGIICIKNGR

-608 LPDGFIPNDSYLDLD
+608 STEGFIPNDSYLDFD
-623 SHRLLLLTGPNM
+623 AHRLLLLTGPNM

-665 GVIDRLFTRVG
+665 GVIDRMFTRVG
-676 ASDNLAFG
+676 ASDNLALG

-690 EMLETAKILHGATS
+690 EMVETAKILRGATS

-732 IQDRRV
+732 IQDRRI

-758 RDGVQNLTV
+758 REGVQNLTV
-767 AVKEDKEDVIFLR
+767 AVKEDKDQVIFLR

-794 VGKLAGLPSSLI
+794 VGKLAGLPSTLI
-806 SRAEEVLAQLEQ
+806 ARAEEVLAQLEHETASESMSNRIHQ
-818 ESSSENARNRIQE
+818 QDLEHAGSSS
-831 KNTGDTLSSTP
+831 P

-857 SMTPLEALNRLAEIQ
+857 SMTPLEALNRLADIQ
-872 KRLDHK
+872 KRLDAE

>member
-1 MGQSELNPLLKQY
+1 MGQSELKPLLKQY
-14 WDIKRQYP
+14 WDIKRHYSD
-22 ETIVFFRVGD
+22 TIVFFRVGD

-37 DKDAKEAAA
+37 YDDAKEAAA

-54 RNKNSANPVPLCGVP
+54 RDKNSPNPVPLCGVP

-88 LCEQVEDPKSAKGL
+88 LCEQVEDPKEAKGL
-102 VKREVVRLYTPGTIF
+102 VRREVVRLYTPGTIF
-117 DDELLDTNTANY
+117 DDELLDSKAANF

-134 VQRDPIHS
+134 VRLDPAHS
-142 RDSFGLASIDL
+142 RCGFGLASIDL
-153 STGQFLIAEFSGE
+153 STGQFLIAEFAE
-166 HGQDSMLDELIRL
+166 QDSMLDELIRL
-179 GPQEVIIPDK
+179 GPQEVIIPEK
-189 TDSIALDRLL
+189 TEAIALDRLL
-199 DPLRLP
+199 APLRLP
-205 RVTEQLSAC
+205 RVTEQPSTY
-214 FESAASQ
+214 FESHASQ
-221 EILRAHFEV
+221 DILRAHFEI
-230 DHVDALGLSATGPG
+230 DHVDELGLSPAGPG
-244 VQAGG
+244 IQAGG
-249 CILRYLK
+249 GILRYLK
-256 QTQPTLEHDHIQKP
+256 QTQPTLKHDHIQKP
-270 ELLEPTR
+270 ELLAPTR

-288 LELIQPLHA
+288 LELVQALHP

-311 VTAMGCRLLRQW
+311 VTAMGSRLLRQW
-323 IVRPLLDHE
+323 IVRPLVDNE
-332 AIQRRLNAVSTFM
+332 SIQQRLNAVSTFT

-357 FKDLHDLERLSS
+357 FKELHDLERLSS

-381 LRLKESLTILP
+381 LRLKESLNVLP
-392 QLFQLFDDVADPLLN
+392 QLFQLFEDRSDALLH
-407 SILQHW
+407 SVLQRW
-413 DSLADVTALVEGS
+413 DALSDVTALIEDS
-426 LDPSAPGSV
+426 LDPNAPASI
-435 KEGPIFQDGVDPVI
+435 KEGPIFRDGVDPAI
-449 DELRMMSRDGVQ
+449 DELRDVGRNGVQ
-461 WLTDLEQREREGSGI
+461 WLTDLEKREREQSGI
-476 DSLKIKYNQVY
+476 DSLKIKYNQVF

-521 LERIEAQL
+521 LERIESQL
-529 SGANEKL
+529 SGTNETL

-542 RFRTMLQT
+542 RFQAILQQ
-550 LSGHVFRIQKMAKH
+550 LSGHVFRIQKMAKR

-569 VLSNFA
+569 VLSTFA
-575 EVASRNRYVKPE
+575 EVAARNRYVKPD
-587 MHDGGIIFIKNGR
+587 MHDGGIIFIENGR

-608 LPDGFIPNDSYLDLD
+608 LPEGFVPNDSYLDFD
-623 SHRLLLLTGPNM
+623 AHRLLLLTGPNM

-645 GLIVLMAHMGCFVP
+645 GMIVLMAHMGCFVP
-659 ASEAKI
+659 ATEAKI
-665 GVIDRLFTRVG
+665 GVIDRMFTRVG
-676 ASDNLAFG
+676 ASDNLALG

-690 EMLETAKILHGATS
+690 EMLETATILRGATS

-732 IQDRRV
+732 IQDRRI

-758 RDGVQNLTV
+758 REGVQNLTV
-767 AVKEDKEDVIFLR
+767 AVKEDQDQVIFLR
-780 KIKPGK
+780 KIRPGK

-806 SRAEEVLAQLEQ
+806 ARAEEVLAQLEHETAS
-818 ESSSENARNRIQE
+818 ESMSNRIHQQDPE
-831 KNTGDTLSSTP
+831 HEGFSSP

-857 SMTPLEALNRLAEIQ
+857 SMTPLEALNRLADIQ
-872 KRLDHK
+872 KRLDHE